1 MRTKLLLVTSVLVL
15 GLILSACGTAA
26 AQPRTLS
33 VSGSG
38 MVSLTPN
45 IAYIN
50 IGVHTDNPDLAT
62 AVNQNNT
69 QTQTL
74 VDSLK
79 KAGIAGEDIQTSN
92 FSVYSNGNKSF
103 DPTTGQEN
111 DTGRYYSVDNTVY
124 VTVRDLTT
132 LGSLLS
138 TGIASGANTINGI
151 TFDLADKTAAMAEAR
166 QKAMTNAKNL
176 ALELA
181 ASAGV
186 KLGSIQSIS
195 YSDVTPVPYYGLG
208 GGGAA
213 APNASVPIQPG
224 QTQISVTVSVT
235 YEVK

>member
-1 MRTKLLLVTSVLVL
+1 MKTKLLLVTSVLVL
-15 GLILSACGTAA
+15 GLILSACGTTT
-26 AQPRTLS
+26 AQPRSLT

-92 FSVYSNGNKSF
+92 FSVYANGNKSF
-103 DPTTGQEN
+103 DPTTGQATN
-111 DTGRYYSVDNTVY
+111 TGQYYSVDNTVY
-124 VTVRDLTT
+124 VTVRDLTK

-138 TGIASGANTINGI
+138 TGIS
-151 TFDLADKTAAMAEAR
+151 
-166 QKAMTNAKNL
+166 
-176 ALELA
+176 
-181 ASAGV
+181 S
-186 KLGSIQSIS
+186 
-195 YSDVTPVPYYGLG
+195 
-208 GGGAA
+208 
-213 APNASVPIQPG
+213 
-224 QTQISVTVSVT
+224 
-235 YEVK
+235 